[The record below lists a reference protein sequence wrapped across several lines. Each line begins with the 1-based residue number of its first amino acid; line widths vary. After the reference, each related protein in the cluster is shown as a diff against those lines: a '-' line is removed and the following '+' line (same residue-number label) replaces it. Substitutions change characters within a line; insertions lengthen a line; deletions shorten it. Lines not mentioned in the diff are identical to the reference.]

1 MNQAQFLS
9 NEKNKHRLINMIF
22 TLLNTAGNR
31 TKIDP
36 EDADGLIVVTSIEN
50 ARNDSETT
58 VERVRYVNF
67 ILFYKILML

>member
-1 MNQAQFLS
+1 
-9 NEKNKHRLINMIF
+9 MIF